1 MGFGESG
8 FLMNSAVL
16 NFWMF
21 ASFKKDL
28 VNPDL
33 WKLKEVEMSMKNK
46 RRENCPRLAQA
57 QIPMPTD
64 IQKTDLCV

>member
-21 ASFKKDL
+21 ASVKKDL

-33 WKLKEVEMSMKNK
+33 WKLKEVEMSMK
-46 RRENCPRLAQA
+46 R
-57 QIPMPTD
+57 
-64 IQKTDLCV
+64 

>member
-21 ASFKKDL
+21 ASVKKDL

-33 WKLKEVEMSMKNK
+33 LEIEGSGNEHGKQMPGKLS
-46 RRENCPRLAQA
+46 
-57 QIPMPTD
+57 
-64 IQKTDLCV
+64 

>member
-8 FLMNSAVL
+8 FLINSAVL

-21 ASFKKDL
+21 ASVKKDL

-33 WKLKEVEMSMKNK
+33 LEIEGSGNEHEKINAGKIV
-46 RRENCPRLAQA
+46 P
-57 QIPMPTD
+57 D
-64 IQKTDLCV
+64 

>member
-21 ASFKKDL
+21 ASFKKRFGESGPL
-28 VNPDL
+28 EIEGSGNEHEKINAGKIVPD
-33 WKLKEVEMSMKNK
+33 
-46 RRENCPRLAQA
+46 
-57 QIPMPTD
+57 
-64 IQKTDLCV
+64 